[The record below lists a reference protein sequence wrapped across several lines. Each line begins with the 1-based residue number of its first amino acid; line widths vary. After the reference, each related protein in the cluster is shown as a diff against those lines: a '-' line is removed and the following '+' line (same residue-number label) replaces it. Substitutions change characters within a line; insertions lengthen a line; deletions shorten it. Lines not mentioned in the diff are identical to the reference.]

1 MESKR
6 QLKVA
11 KQIQKD
17 LGEIFQNEVRHLA
30 KGAFL
35 TIVDVTMSPDLS
47 FAKVYVSMLGNAD
60 KQLVMASI
68 NEGKKEIRKHLG
80 LKVGKQMR
88 IVPELAFF
96 LHEGAEYAQ
105 KMDQILRN
113 LEIPKED
120 QEEN

>member
-6 QLKVA
+6 QLKVS

-47 FAKVYVSMLGNAD
+47 VAKIYISLLGAAD
-60 KQLVMASI
+60 KELVMASI
-68 NEGKKEIRKHLG
+68 NDGKKEVRKHLG

-105 KMDQILRN
+105 KMEKILKN
-113 LEIPKED
+113 LDIPKDEG
-120 QEEN
+120 EK